1 MEEAGFKMR
10 TPRIG
15 DRVAIPGHAVV
26 FIVKSVNETAET
38 VALDKIVEP
47 GWVERDV
54 LWKMLTL
61 IEN

>member
-26 FIVKSVNETAET
+26 FIVKSVDETSET
-38 VALDKIVEP
+38 VNLDKIVEP
-47 GWVERDV
+47 RRVEQGI
-54 LWKMLTL
+54 LWKMLTF